1 MARAEWTAL
10 ARDAEAV
17 LGRPREGLAGAVP
30 DLDRVEALERELPV
44 AAQGLEQI
52 VERLRGESE
61 AHHAAALV
69 ALRRLEIGAAAALVL
84 SVLMMGLG
92 AWVVNRA
99 IVLGTDRLVE
109 GARRVASGSARCRW
123 R

>member
-52 VERLRGESE
+52 VERLR
-61 AHHAAALV
+61 ARARHITP
-69 ALRRLEIGAAAALVL
+69 RRWWRSGGWR
-84 SVLMMGLG
+84 SG
-92 AWVVNRA
+92 
-99 IVLGTDRLVE
+99 
-109 GARRVASGSARCRW
+109 RRPPSSCPS
-123 R
+123 